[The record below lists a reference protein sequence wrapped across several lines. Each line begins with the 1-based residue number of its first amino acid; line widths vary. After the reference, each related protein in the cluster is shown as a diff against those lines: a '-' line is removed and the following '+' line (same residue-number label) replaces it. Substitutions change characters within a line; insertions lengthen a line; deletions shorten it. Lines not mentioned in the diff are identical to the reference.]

1 MIRRATGWLL
11 LALTFGAPA
20 WAQDPPQPAPPPPEG
35 ERRDSEG
42 NPLRTR
48 GGPPWMNN
56 QWADEA
62 VRWLTT
68 ELDLDPGQQAKIK
81 TIMEESVAKAFRQAA
96 ENFQFGPDGAPD
108 YNKMRTAFVDVR
120 VKVVEEINAVLTP
133 EQRLEFEQ
141 VVDQFDRRSQ
151 SFEQQRRA
159 YQDPTELFDPPPM
172 EKRIL
177 LGKCERALFLGPD
190 ETAAVMPL
198 VEKVIDCHVVLNE
211 GRKVRR
217 GDLRSAIDG
226 GASDDE
232 VRQRLDGLRQAEE
245 FQKLE
250 LAAAQQALRDVLTV
264 EQETRFVAMGLL
276 E

>member
-1 MIRRATGWLL
+1 VTTRAATRWLL

-20 WAQDPPQPAPPPPEG
+20 YAQDPPAPTPPKG
-35 ERRDSEG
+35 ERRDAEG

-56 QWADEA
+56 RWADEA
-62 VRWLTT
+62 VGWLTT

-133 EQRLEFEQ
+133 EQRLEFET

-159 YQDPTELFDPPPM
+159 YEDPTELFDPPPM
-172 EKRIL
+172 VKRIVM
-177 LGKCERALFLGPD
+177 GKAERSLFLGPD

-198 VEKVIDCHVVLNE
+198 VERVIDLLVTLGE

-217 GDLRSAIDG
+217 VDLRSAIDG